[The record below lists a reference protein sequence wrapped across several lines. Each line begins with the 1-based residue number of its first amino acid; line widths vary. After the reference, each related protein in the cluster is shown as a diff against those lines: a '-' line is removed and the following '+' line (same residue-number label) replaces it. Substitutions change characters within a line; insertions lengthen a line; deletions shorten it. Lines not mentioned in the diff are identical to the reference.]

1 MQLDFVL
8 IYQHLY
14 IYWTTEQILLA
25 IFSATLQFF
34 RVRGSWKHLQ
44 YREPTHVSS
53 EKIKIIVVLGQVSNK
68 TKRPELSRKQAVT
81 ILFDGSI
88 KPHGQTSVNSISTTL
103 HTNLRFSK
111 KNRNESNSL
120 RRNTTW
126 VLELSMNSWNSLRKW
141 VTNFYRAMKNAHWQ
155 VFAFAWSSLAVW
167 FDRLHYCANCILL
180 FSAYIHWVG
189 RV

>member
-111 KNRNESNSL
+111 KIATKAILCGATPPE
-120 RRNTTW
+120 
-126 VLELSMNSWNSLRKW
+126 
-141 VTNFYRAMKNAHWQ
+141 Y
-155 VFAFAWSSLAVW
+155 SSSQWIPEIRWENGLQTSIEQW
-167 FDRLHYCANCILL
+167 KTLIDRYLHL
-180 FSAYIHWVG
+180 HEVP
-189 RV
+189 